1 VELEV
6 FNTEPERNTMT
17 EKWCHDVAETVVWD
31 DLTLAQVCR
40 FASYYYGEEISPKNV
55 VERVTAAAVAARKGP
70 DD

>member
-1 VELEV
+1 
-6 FNTEPERNTMT
+6 MT